1 MQVNTCIL
9 AAVTDDMDPVF
20 KALADA
26 SRRRLLDALHA
37 EPGLTLGA
45 LTYGLD
51 MTRQAVSQH
60 LAVLEAANLVAAIR
74 RGREKLHY
82 LNPVP
87 IHAVQARW
95 IAKFEQPRLD
105 ALAGL
110 RRRLEEEAM
119 DKPQYV
125 YVTYILTTPEKVW
138 AALTDP
144 ELSAQYWGKSNVSD
158 WKVGS
163 TWSHRLPGGEPLVT
177 GQVLEADRPH
187 RLVTSWHR
195 PTEADNPAKRSKV
208 SYEIFASEGK
218 VRLTI
223 THWDL
228 DAESLRDISR
238 GWPAVLSNL
247 KTFLETGKTLPD
259 PFGAMPCNA
268 PAEAG

>member
-1 MQVNTCIL
+1 
-9 AAVTDDMDPVF
+9 MDPVF
-20 KALADA
+20 KAMADA

-37 EPGLTLGA
+37 EPGQTLGA
-45 LTYGLD
+45 LTEGLE

-60 LAVLEAANLVAAIR
+60 LAVLEAANLVTTIR

-105 ALAGL
+105 ALAAL
-110 RRRLEEEAM
+110 KHRLEEQAM

-144 ELSAQYWGKSNVSD
+144 ELSAQYWGRSNVSD

-163 TWSHRLPGGEPLVT
+163 RWSHCGPDGAAALTGE
-177 GQVLEADRPH
+177 VLEADSPN
-187 RLVTSWHR
+187 RLMTTWHR
-195 PTEADNPAKRSKV
+195 PEEADNPAKRSKV
-208 SYEIFASEGK
+208 RYEIEAAGGK
-218 VRLTI
+218 VKLTV

-228 DAESLRDISR
+228 DEETLRGVSG

-247 KTFLETGKTLPD
+247 KTFLESGRTLLN
-259 PFGAMPCNA
+259 PFSDMPCQQPQPVA
-268 PAEAG
+268 